1 MLTSI
6 RCLSN
11 TLSPGGYLILSDF
24 EATSTSEKFHPK
36 AKHHDVER
44 HGVAGKEIEQMLKE
58 VGLNDV
64 KVEHSF
70 DLPKGTEDEGGK
82 EVMFPFLIAVGRK

>member
-11 TLSPGGYLILSDF
+11 TLSPGGYLVLSDF
-24 EATSTSEKFHPK
+24 EASPTSEKFHPK

-44 HGVAGKEIEQMLKE
+44 HGVVGKEIEGMLKE
-58 VGLNDV
+58 VGLKGV

-70 DLPKGTEDEGGK
+70 DLPKGTEEG
-82 EVMFPFLIAVGRK
+82 EEERFPFLIAVGRK